1 LALNHEVYKNAPIKE
16 AALDI
21 RVRSLVDLDPEA
33 LETAKD
39 PNYPE
44 LFLKPTKVEVRVEA
58 NNLTLAASAAADNTL
73 LGYGFRSADQKQ
85 IYQVRTDGFT
95 HNRLAPYQEW
105 DVFAAEARRLWNV
118 YRNALHPEV
127 VELAG
132 LNYVNEI
139 PIPFGVDFSEYVKTY
154 IEVPAGLPQSLN
166 TFNFGYQ
173 LTIPDDGGFLFISQ
187 GYGPLKTDGFVNM
200 ILNIQAFKQLHLPA
214 TDPST
219 EEILWSTFEGL
230 RKAKSD
236 AFEAC
241 ITDKV
246 REMIR

>member
-1 LALNHEVYKNAPIKE
+1 MAFEIYKNAPIKE

-21 RVRSLVDLDPEA
+21 RVRSASDLDIEK
-33 LETAKD
+33 LSMAKD
-39 PNYPE
+39 SNYLE
-44 LFLKPTKVEVRVEA
+44 LFRKPSKVQVRVEA
-58 NNLTLAASAAADNTL
+58 NNETQSASAAAENTL
-73 LGYGFRSADQKQ
+73 LGFAFRSEDQKQ
-85 IYQVRTDGFT
+85 IYQIRTDGFT

-118 YRNALHPEV
+118 YKNALNPEFI
-127 VELAG
+127 ELAG

-139 PIPFGVDFSEYVKTY
+139 PVPVGVDFSEYVKTY
-154 IEVPAGLPQSLN
+154 IEVPTGLPQSLN

-173 LTIPDDGGFLFISQ
+173 LTIPEDGGFLFISQ
-187 GYGPLKTDGFVNM
+187 GYGPPKTEGFVNL
-200 ILNIQAFKQLHLPA
+200 ILNIQTFKQLHLTA
-214 TDPST
+214 SETSS
-219 EEILWSTFEGL
+219 EELLWSTLEAL
-230 RKAKSD
+230 RKAKSE